1 VPDAGSL
8 AAPPNSAGTSSPQEA
23 AAASPSASAGSLGV
37 EPPGLPSQASPAGG
51 ARAAALASVLG
62 TGVDA
67 KPVYG
72 AFAIGGILGLALLLA
87 MRGLTGGA
95 NR

>member
-1 VPDAGSL
+1 LAPGGSVG
-8 AAPPNSAGTSSPQEA
+8 A
-23 AAASPSASAGSLGV
+23 
-37 EPPGLPSQASPAGG
+37 EPPSTPSQASAAGG

-87 MRGLTGGA
+87 MRGVTGGA